1 MKPSAF
7 IKKKNGVDKLKIHIR
22 THTDE
27 TPYACKTC
35 DRSFRSSKHL
45 RKHSFT
51 RLSHLNN
58 HIRTHTLE
66 KPYVCKICD
75 QAFRSSS
82 NLGRHKKIHNKD

>member
-1 MKPSAF
+1 MKASAF

-45 RKHSFT
+45 RKHSV
-51 RLSHLNN
+51 R
-58 HIRTHTLE
+58 
-66 KPYVCKICD
+66 
-75 QAFRSSS
+75 
-82 NLGRHKKIHNKD
+82 HNKDHKCPHCPSKFLPNLNDHIRIHTGEKPFVCEVCDQVFR